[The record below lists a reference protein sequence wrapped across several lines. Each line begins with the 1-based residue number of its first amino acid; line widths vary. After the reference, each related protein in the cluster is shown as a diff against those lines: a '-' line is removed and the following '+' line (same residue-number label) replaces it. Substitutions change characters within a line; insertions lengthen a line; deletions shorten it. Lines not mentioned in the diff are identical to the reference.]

1 MGYVARHREAVE
13 YDLLTKTGHQIDD
26 ISGTLSWGAV
36 ASFLTKLTA
45 ESATVREQNPEVG
58 RWATTTQTNTILAD
72 IYDMLTAINANLVR
86 LGHGKPDKPKPYPRP
101 GQKDKKNKHLGTAIP
116 SDALHKWIEEKRQK
130 HG

>member
-26 ISGTLSWGAV
+26 IGGTLAWGAV

-45 ESATVREQNPEVG
+45 DSATVREQNPEVG
-58 RWATTTQTNTILAD
+58 RWASTTKTNTILAD
-72 IYDMLTAINANLVR
+72 IYDVLAAINANLVR
-86 LGHGKPDKPKPYPRP
+86 MGHGKPKQPEPYPRP
-101 GQKDKKNKHLGTAIP
+101 GQKKKNKHLGTAIP
-116 SDALHKWIEEKRQK
+116 SEALHKWIEEKRKK